1 MPIHEPWRD
10 LVAEPVARDHFVQVY
25 RDERLLAEAVGLY
38 AGAALGR
45 NEAVVLVATPE
56 HARAFESCLERDGFD
71 VATLKGWGQL
81 HCLDA
86 ADLLSRFMV
95 DGAPDEGR
103 FKAVMRE
110 LMASI
115 NKTRFREVRVY
126 GEMVNLLWTENLAAA
141 ASLEALWNQVIQ
153 EHSISLFCAYCLD
166 GGSEPER
173 VFPPDL
179 RSLHTHFIPV
189 EGAA

>member
-1 MPIHEPWRD
+1 MTLHEPWRD
-10 LVAEPVARDHFVQVY
+10 LVTEPVSRDHFVQVY

-45 NEAVVLVATPE
+45 NEAVVIVATPG
-56 HARAFESCLERDGFD
+56 HCQAFEHCLERDGYD
-71 VATLKGWGQL
+71 VATLKDWGQL

-86 ADLLSRFMV
+86 QALLDRFMV

-103 FKAVMRE
+103 FKEVIRE
-110 LMASI
+110 LMAGI
-115 NKTRFREVRVY
+115 NKGRFREVRVY
-126 GEMVNLLWTENLAAA
+126 GEMVNLLWTENLPAAT
-141 ASLEALWNQVIQ
+141 SLEELWNAVIQ

-166 GGSEPER
+166 GGSAPER

-179 RSLHTHFIPV
+179 RALHTHFIPV
-189 EGAA
+189 EGAV